1 MLRELSF
8 TQSYWQSNNIIY
20 SLCSGHAATY
30 TSQEQLNETNRS
42 TRIGN
47 ITPVLADGDPRL
59 SKDERFIWHAPFAAL
74 KCHIQELYLQEA
86 RQQEKEQLFNKKKNK
101 SKIKKLL

>member
-1 MLRELSF
+1 MK
-8 TQSYWQSNNIIY
+8 SNRN
-20 SLCSGHAATY
+20 
-30 TSQEQLNETNRS
+30 

-47 ITPVLADGDPRL
+47 ITPVHADGDLCL
-59 SKDERFIWHAPFAAL
+59 SKDETLIWHAPFAAL

-86 RQQEKEQLFNKKKNK
+86 RQQEKEQLFNPTKNK